1 MGILSVLA
9 AGIFLWSIPDD
20 VPAVE
25 AVPSDDGLQK
35 IAEQGKDRQ
44 KTVAKKENPVLVVR
58 GAKLAASDK
67 NPTNP
72 FSMEHLTEAQEKE
85 RGIGAKVRDK
95 PGLAGKGPVKA
106 NNSEAM
112 KDVSAGKE
120 HVQRSE
126 GNVVENASSADNV
139 KLVGILQTGDSSIAI
154 ISSNGRQISLA
165 VGEEDNGVTLQSI
178 AHDSV
183 QVRFSSGQIINLK
196 M

>member
-9 AGIFLWSIPDD
+9 AGMFLWSIPDD

-25 AVPSDDGLQK
+25 AVPSDDDLQK

-85 RGIGAKVRDK
+85 RGIGAENRGKS
-95 PGLAGKGPVKA
+95 GLAGKGPVKA
-106 NNSEAM
+106 NNSEAV
-112 KDVSAGKE
+112 KEVSAGKE